1 MIHQVHEMSTK
12 SESDMTEETTPETP
26 EEAPEQAA
34 EEATDQVAAEDE
46 REKISWPYT
55 EGTSSLSF
63 RFFDIVDLPEFLD
76 EEDSKEGRLIMALI
90 SEVLHLKGSLAV
102 LVKERQQESFQNWLA
117 SQGKG
122 VRDHG
127 SQNEIMSQ
135 MKRRK

>member
-12 SESDMTEETTPETP
+12 SESDMTEETTPEAP
-26 EEAPEQAA
+26 EVAPDQGADEAPGDGA
-34 EEATDQVAAEDE
+34 VEDE

-76 EEDSKEGRLIMALI
+76 EENSNEGKLIMALI

-122 VRDHG
+122 VMDPG
-127 SQNEIMSQ
+127 TQNGIMSQ